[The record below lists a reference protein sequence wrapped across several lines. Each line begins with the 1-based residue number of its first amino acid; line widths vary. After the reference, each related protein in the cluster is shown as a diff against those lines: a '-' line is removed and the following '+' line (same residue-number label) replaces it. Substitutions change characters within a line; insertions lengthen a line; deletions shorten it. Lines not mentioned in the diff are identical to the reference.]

1 MQLDKTQQIFQ
12 QYHRFDDGALVSIEQ
27 LYQPGGVQAVRI
39 VLYAR
44 NHALDG
50 NVWRQVAIT
59 VGAVREV
66 LLKTPGNFINRIC
79 CGVKLLRFGE
89 VWCVDVDGTYVRDD
103 PATLEEV
110 RRDGDCYVIGGTV
123 EAIELD

>member
-1 MQLDKTQQIFQ
+1 MERTQQIFA
-12 QYHRFDDGALVSIEQ
+12 QYHRFDDGALVSFEPMYGPQ
-27 LYQPGGVQAVRI
+27 GVQAVRI

-44 NHALDG
+44 NHGLEG

-59 VGAVREV
+59 VGEVREV
-66 LLKTPGNFINRIC
+66 LLRTPGNFINRIC
-79 CGVKLLRFGE
+79 CGVKLLRFGD
-89 VWCVDVDGTYVRDD
+89 VWCVDVDGTYTHED
-103 PATLEEV
+103 PATLDEV